1 MLAYILFVSFRLPM
15 RMLAA
20 LAFGIIVCFKLE
32 LCEMD
37 NNTLKMVLASLYC
50 EGFRD
55 GLFSCHA
62 WRNDDDDDD

>member
-37 NNTLKMVLASLYC
+37 NNTLKMQAHEQVT
-50 EGFRD
+50 
-55 GLFSCHA
+55 
-62 WRNDDDDDD
+62 WRPNT